1 MKTPDPTKAESSAP
15 SKRNFKLTPRQA
27 RVCEAFA
34 KRCKLW
40 REEVDRIAGASNGPE
55 VMRQLKKKGL
65 TWQCDRVKKI
75 DRDGNPCEP
84 GIYSIVGDGWETL
97 NTWGFI

>member
-15 SKRNFKLTPRQA
+15 NKRNFKLTPRQA

-34 KRCKLW
+34 KCCKLW
-40 REEVDRIAGASNGPE
+40 REDVDRIAGSSNGPE

-65 TWQCDRVKKI
+65 LWQCDRIKKI

-84 GIYSIVGDGWETL
+84 GIYSIVGSGWETL
-97 NTWGFI
+97 KTWGFI